1 MGNKLCFFQV
11 VISTCINSIEMKN
24 KFIQIQKKFTFY
36 GLVSQDYQG
45 SDLDVKPLLNLEILR
60 ENGGS

>member
-1 MGNKLCFFQV
+1 
-11 VISTCINSIEMKN
+11 MKN